1 MEPRAGV
8 ALWNI
13 TDSLD
18 RVYHESRRSSP
29 IRWSVESVDGNV
41 NKTDQKRRPVPHH
54 FVFERVGSQITGCSN
69 LYPLNASQSVS
80 KIWLLVFTVSQLTKE
95 PKVPHANPGK
105 TCFTHAL
112 KPNATLPDAHC
123 HLLGDGR
130 VGVRQYLRRRQ
141 RRACH
146 DDDEAAQNHS
156 NCRRTQVNR

>member
-29 IRWSVESVDGNV
+29 IRWSVESVVGNV
-41 NKTDQKRRPVPHH
+41 I
-54 FVFERVGSQITGCSN
+54 VGT
-69 LYPLNASQSVS
+69 
-80 KIWLLVFTVSQLTKE
+80 
-95 PKVPHANPGK
+95 KVPHTNPGK
-105 TCFTHAL
+105 TCFTHALL

-130 VGVRQYLRRRQ
+130 VGVRQYRRRRQ

>member
-80 KIWLLVFTVSQLTKE
+80 KIWLQVFTVS
-95 PKVPHANPGK
+95 
-105 TCFTHAL
+105 CFA
-112 KPNATLPDAHC
+112 
-123 HLLGDGR
+123 
-130 VGVRQYLRRRQ
+130 
-141 RRACH
+141 
-146 DDDEAAQNHS
+146 
-156 NCRRTQVNR
+156 VN

>member
-80 KIWLLVFTVSQLTKE
+80 KIWLLVFTVS
-95 PKVPHANPGK
+95 
-105 TCFTHAL
+105 CFTVNKRAQSSTR
-112 KPNATLPDAHC
+112 KPWENLFHTRSETQCDA
-123 HLLGDGR
+123 
-130 VGVRQYLRRRQ
+130 
-141 RRACH
+141 
-146 DDDEAAQNHS
+146 S
-156 NCRRTQVNR
+156 